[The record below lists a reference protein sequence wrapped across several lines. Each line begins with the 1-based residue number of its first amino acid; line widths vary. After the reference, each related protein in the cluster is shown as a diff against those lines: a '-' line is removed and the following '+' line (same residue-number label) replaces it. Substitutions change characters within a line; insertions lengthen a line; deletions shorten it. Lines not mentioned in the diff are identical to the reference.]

1 MTQSPLLDFDALS
14 SPISESEPCGSNFD
28 SGENVALS
36 HAFSEL
42 RALTPTARRI
52 EARRFELAGMGPED
66 RQNSLAHSEGK
77 SDGPQADPKWPRIA
91 ELSVEILT
99 KHSKDTRAI
108 VSLIESMTRVH
119 GLPGLRDALK
129 VGSLLLDKYQLSL
142 FPLPDRGEK
151 AHYCLE
157 FIGNVCES
165 ESNNIKSALYQAEFL
180 EDAPGLCWFS
190 HISAT
195 NLDKRPSKEKETL
208 IQAGEVTLDDFRAA
222 LNLVEKQTDLTD
234 FDEQLSEALNEAK
247 TFDALLTTHSKAH
260 VGISRIIEDLGKL
273 QRWYRGLI
281 EDRVAYLAATAS
293 AAAVEAAQIAEA
305 ESPTTEESTRNTGAP
320 NGAQA
325 AIVNRQQALSKLL
338 QVATYFR
345 ESEPHSPVSYA
356 LEQAV
361 RWGKMS
367 LPDLLRDL
375 VTNDSVLTEMY
386 RRMGIQ
392 ENNGNSNM

>member
-1 MTQSPLLDFDALS
+1 MTQSPLLDFEALS
-14 SPISESEPCGSNFD
+14 APISDSEPCGSNFD
-28 SGENVALS
+28 TGENVALS
-36 HAFSEL
+36 QAFSEL
-42 RALTPTARRI
+42 RALAPTARRI
-52 EARRFELAGMGPED
+52 EAKRFELAGMGPED

-91 ELSVEILT
+91 ELSIDILT
-99 KHSKDTRAI
+99 KLSKDTRAI
-108 VSLIESMTRVH
+108 VSLIESMMRVH

-129 VGSLLLDKYQLSL
+129 VGSLLLDKYKLSL
-142 FPLPDRGEK
+142 FPLPDPGEK
-151 AHYCLE
+151 VHYCLE
-157 FIGNVCES
+157 FIGNICES
-165 ESNNIKSALYQAEFL
+165 ESYNIKSALYQAKFL
-180 EDAPGLCWFS
+180 EAAPALCWFS

-195 NLDKRPSKEKETL
+195 NLDKRPPKEKEIL
-208 IQAGEVTLDDFRAA
+208 IQAGEVTLDDFLAA
-222 LNLVEKQTDLTD
+222 LNLVKKPTELSD
-234 FDEQLSEALNEAK
+234 FDDRLSEALTEAK
-247 TFDALLTTHSKAH
+247 NFDAILTTHSKAH
-260 VGISRIIEDLGKL
+260 IGITQIIDDLGKL

-281 EDRVAYLAATAS
+281 EDRMAYLNASAS
-293 AAAVEAAQIAEA
+293 AAAEAAQQAEA
-305 ESPTTEESTRNTGAP
+305 ETPPTEESPANTGSP

-325 AIVNRQQALSKLL
+325 AIVNRQQALNKLL

-375 VTNDSVLTEMY
+375 VANDSVLTEMY

-392 ENNGNSNM
+392 ENNGNSNT